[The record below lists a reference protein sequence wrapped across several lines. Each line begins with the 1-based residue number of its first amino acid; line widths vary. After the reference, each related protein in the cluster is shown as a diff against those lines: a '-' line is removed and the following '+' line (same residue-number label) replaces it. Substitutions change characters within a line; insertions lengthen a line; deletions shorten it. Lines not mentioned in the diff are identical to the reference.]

1 MIKNYA
7 NGHHVS
13 LELAELELRCLDA
26 TTKRAYAESDA
37 IVRFYEF

>member
-26 TTKRAYAESDA
+26 MTKQAYTVPNT
-37 IVRFYEF
+37 IVYIYEF